1 MNDLLVLSP
10 LILPPVLAYFLGK
23 HLYKIGKPIFRVVV
37 YSISSAVF
45 LFLFLVLFVIPDKKD
60 DVSKINE
67 NKVSENHFSDKAN
80 SSNVA
85 LASNNEKIKSYEGK
99 LYETIGK
106 PASTVSA
113 LLGKPL
119 NSVSNIVF
127 DENEMS
133 FLYEAYQ
140 NKVSYVEVEFKDK
153 PCNQQDEFDSESL
166 LVKLGIVPGKIQIAR
181 KRTHFHT
188 YYDHHNK
195 LKIGVSCPYDGGSLT
210 VGFSKRYYM
219 Q

>member
-23 HLYKIGKPIFRVVV
+23 HLYKIGKPIFRVVI

-45 LFLFLVLFVIPDKKD
+45 LFLFLVLFVTPDKRD
-60 DVSKINE
+60 NVNKINE
-67 NKVSENHFSDKAN
+67 NEVPESHFSDKAKSKN
-80 SSNVA
+80 
-85 LASNNEKIKSYEGK
+85 LASTPKSEKIKSYKGN

-113 LLGKPL
+113 LLGRPL

-127 DENEMS
+127 DEGEMS

-140 NKVSYVEVEFKDK
+140 NKVSYVEVQFKDK
-153 PCNQQDEFDSESL
+153 PCNQQDDFDSESL
-166 LVKLGIVPGKIQIAR
+166 LLKLGIAPEKVQLAR
-181 KRTHFHT
+181 KSKHFHT

-195 LKIGVSCPYDGGSLT
+195 LKIGVSCPYDGGWLT

>member
-23 HLYKIGKPIFRVVV
+23 HLYKIGKPIFRVVI

-45 LFLFLVLFVIPDKKD
+45 LFLFLVLFVTPDKRD
-60 DVSKINE
+60 DVNKINE
-67 NKVSENHFSDKAN
+67 NKMPESHFSDKTK
-80 SSNVA
+80 SKNVA
-85 LASNNEKIKSYEGK
+85 SVSKNEKIKSYEGK

-106 PASTVSA
+106 PVSAVSA
-113 LLGKPL
+113 LVGKPS

-153 PCNQQDEFDSESL
+153 PCNQQDAFDSEPF
-166 LVKLGIVPGKIQIAR
+166 LVKLGIAPEKIQLAR

>member
-23 HLYKIGKPIFRVVV
+23 YLYKIGKPIFRVVI

-45 LFLFLVLFVIPDKKD
+45 LFLFLVLFVTPDKRD
-60 DVSKINE
+60 DVNKINE
-67 NKVSENHFSDKAN
+67 NKVPESHFSDKAK
-80 SSNVA
+80 SKNVA
-85 LASNNEKIKSYEGK
+85 SASMNEKIKSYEGE

-106 PASTVSA
+106 PASTVST

-119 NSVSNIVF
+119 NNVSNIVF
-127 DENEMS
+127 DENGMS
-133 FLYEAYQ
+133 FLYEAYK

-153 PCNQQDEFDSESL
+153 PCNQQDNFDSESL
-166 LVKLGIVPGKIQIAR
+166 LIKLGIAPEKVQLAR
-181 KRTHFHT
+181 KSKHFHT

>member
-23 HLYKIGKPIFRVVV
+23 HLYKIGKPIFRVVI
-37 YSISSAVF
+37 YSIFSAVF
-45 LFLFLVLFVIPDKKD
+45 LFLFLVLFVTPDKRD
-60 DVSKINE
+60 DVNKINE
-67 NKVSENHFSDKAN
+67 NKMPESHFSDKTK
-80 SSNVA
+80 SKNVA
-85 LASNNEKIKSYEGK
+85 SVSKNEKIKSYEGK

-106 PASTVSA
+106 PVSAVSA
-113 LLGKPL
+113 LVGKPS

-153 PCNQQDEFDSESL
+153 PCNQQDAFDSEPL
-166 LVKLGIVPGKIQIAR
+166 LVKLGIAPEKIQLAR